1 MTEQTQTPAV
11 SVIVP
16 VYRAEKYLDRCVNS
30 LISQTLRSIEII
42 LIDDASDDGSGNMC
56 DEYAK
61 KDSRIRVIHKQNEGA
76 GLSRNRGLE
85 IARGKYIGFADSDDY
100 AAENMFEELY
110 NAAEKYSAEL
120 VMSGFCIVGGNIF
133 EKDGEYTENLYF
145 SKDTVFETE
154 NDIKN
159 LILGISGALPN
170 EPLDS
175 RYGTG
180 IWKNLYS
187 RGVIE
192 KYGIRFMSEREIMS
206 EDTLFTVD
214 FASHISRAAGIPG
227 AFYAYCRNGDSV
239 SKAYDAKRLLL
250 FERFIKELENRLSA
264 IIPKDGYK
272 IYLDRLSQAYGR
284 VLCSQE
290 IMYGAQNRVPYRK
303 TRENLKKICTSKTIS
318 ASLKGYPWYR
328 LPKKQ
333 AVFAFLI
340 KHRLYLLQIAAACM
354 RAG

>member
-1 MTEQTQTPAV
+1 MTEQTQTPDV
-11 SVIVP
+11 SIIVP

-30 LISQTLRSIEII
+30 LTSQTLRNIEII
-42 LIDDASDDGSGNMC
+42 LIDDASDDNSGNMC

-61 KDSRIRVIHKQNEGA
+61 KDSRIKVIHKHNEGA

-85 IARGKYIGFADSDDY
+85 TARGKYIGFADSDDY
-100 AAENMFEELY
+100 AAENMFETLY
-110 NAAEKYSAEL
+110 NAAEKYSAEI
-120 VMSGFCIVGGNIF
+120 VMSGFFIVGGSIF
-133 EKDGEYTENLYF
+133 EKDGEYTENIYF
-145 SKDTVFETE
+145 GKDTVFETE
-154 NDIKN
+154 KDIKN
-159 LILGISGALPN
+159 LILGMSGALPH

-180 IWKNLYS
+180 IWKNLY
-187 RGVIE
+187 RRDVIE
-192 KYGIRFMSEREIMS
+192 KYGIKFMSEREIMS

-214 FASHISRAAGIPG
+214 FAVHISRAAGIPG
-227 AFYAYCRNGDSV
+227 AFYGYCRNGDSV

-250 FERFIKELENRLSA
+250 FERFIKELEDRLSKK
-264 IIPKDGYK
+264 IPKDEYK

-290 IMYGAQNRVPYRK
+290 ILYAAQNKVPYRI
-303 TRENLKKICTSKTIS
+303 TRKNLKKICTSETIS
-318 ASLKGYPWYR
+318 SCLKGYPWYK

-340 KHRLYLLQIAAACM
+340 KHRLYLFQIVAACM